1 MATAS
6 ASFTTPT
13 SPLPPAAVAALL
25 RLELAFAPTADRLV
39 AAVGAWA
46 SRSHRQNGT
55 IEGYRLLNVL
65 RLHARPIYNLRAIDD
80 EADRLGRLA
89 NNRLVNAADPA
100 GWRARHA
107 AHLAAE
113 EAARDVYASV
123 MRDVYDVFQVVTGV
137 SGDSIQGLNLRVSF
151 ADIAEA
157 SRTLSVA
164 A

>member
-1 MATAS
+1 MQNVQHSTTAVTAATTTS
-6 ASFTTPT
+6 AQ
-13 SPLPPAAVAALL
+13 LGL
-25 RLELAFAPTADRLV
+25 RAEGTADRLV
-39 AAVGAWA
+39 AAVGGWV
-46 SRSHRQNGT
+46 SRSHRQNAT

-80 EADRLGRLA
+80 EVDRLGRLA

-123 MRDVYDVFQVVTGV
+123 MRDVYDVFQVITGV

-151 ADIAEA
+151 AEIAEA
-157 SRTLSVA
+157 SRTLSVNV
-164 A
+164 